1 MYFLNGPVRPV
12 FAISMK
18 VNVKLTLLSFF
29 TAFILCAC
37 GEEKLPPP
45 DVNGLQSPV
54 TLVRF
59 DRALMALDTG
69 NLTTDVAALEARFPD
84 FTDTYLRYILP
95 IRRGDFSP
103 EEQGMMLKAFLTF
116 PLITEVDS
124 VIRQRFTDE
133 ALEQQRA
140 DFEQALRYYRYYL
153 PAAERPDTLL
163 TFFSQFEV
171 AAALYGEND
180 IAAGLEFFLGPD
192 YNYQGVDP
200 RETIFSSYLARTY
213 TPEHMTAKLMRT
225 LIQEEVPA
233 PRGGR
238 LIDQLIYEG
247 KKLYL
252 LEKVLPFT
260 PDSILQ
266 EVTAPQ
272 MAWLKNNEIAIYAH
286 LQKEQ
291 MLYSTD
297 ATLIRKMTQPAPS
310 SQGMPVESPGGAV
323 NYLGKRIVEA
333 YVTANPKV
341 TMPELM
347 GLVDG
352 QVVLAGARYKPK

>member
-1 MYFLNGPVRPV
+1 
-12 FAISMK
+12 MK
-18 VNVKLTLLSFF
+18 VNVKLTLLSLLS
-29 TAFILCAC
+29 AFILWSC
-37 GEEKLPPP
+37 GEEELPPP
-45 DVNGLQSPV
+45 DVSGLQSPV

-69 NLTTDVAALEARFPD
+69 KLSESLVKLEAEYPD

-116 PLITEVDS
+116 PLITEVDA
-124 VIRQRFTDE
+124 VIRQRFPAA

-153 PAAERPDTLL
+153 PTAERPDTLL

-171 AAALYGEND
+171 AAALYGEDD
-180 IAAGLEFFLGPD
+180 IAVGLEFFLGPG
-192 YNYQGVDP
+192 YNYQRVDP
-200 RETIFSSYLARTY
+200 RETIFSAYLARTY

-225 LIQEEVPA
+225 LIQEAVPK

-252 LEKVLPFT
+252 LDKVLPFT

-266 EVTAPQ
+266 EVTSEQ
-272 MAWLKNNEIAIYAH
+272 MQWLKNNEIAIYAH

-297 ATLIRKMTQPAPS
+297 ATLIKKMTQPAPS

-323 NYLGKRIVEA
+323 NYLGKQIVEA
-333 YVTANPKV
+333 YVKANPKV

-347 GLVDG
+347 ALVDG
-352 QVVLAGARYKPK
+352 QAVLAGARYKPK